1 MDNQQPM
8 ESHKRILGILYIVSG
23 MMHLIGM
30 ILLSTLFTL
39 FLPMIFEHADVDDQW
54 VLVWVVPFVRA
65 IAAIVVILIAIPSL
79 LGGWGLLTQKTW
91 SMTLVLVIGCLKL
104 FSFPFGTAL
113 GIYTIWVY
121 AEDHRL
127 KQINKTA

>member
-1 MDNQQPM
+1 MQNQQPL

-23 MMHLIGM
+23 MLHLIGM
-30 ILLSTLFTL
+30 ILLSTLISL
-39 FLPMIFEHADVDDQW
+39 FFPMIFEHAELDDQW
-54 VLVWVVPFVRA
+54 ILVWIVPFIRT
-65 IAAIVVILIAIPSL
+65 IAVFVILVIAVPSL
-79 LGGWGLLTQKTW
+79 IAGWGLLTQKTW
-91 SMTLVLVIGCLKL
+91 SLTLALIIGCLKL

-121 AEDHRL
+121 AEEHRL

>member
-1 MDNQQPM
+1 MQNQTPM

-30 ILLSTLFTL
+30 LLLSLLFSL
-39 FLPMIFEHADVDDQW
+39 FFPMIFEHAEVDDQW
-54 VLVWVVPFVRA
+54 VLVWIVPFIRA
-65 IAAIVVILIAIPSL
+65 IAAIVIILIAIPSL

-91 SMTLVLVIGCLKL
+91 SMTLVLIIGCLKL
-104 FSFPFGTAL
+104 FSFPFGTAI

-127 KQINKTA
+127 KQIKTA